1 MPAPCI
7 LIVGTLDTKA
17 EEIAFLCAQVER
29 AGGRAR
35 VMDVGVGDRAD
46 HVPAITNTQVAQAAG
61 VSLDAVRESGD
72 ENRAMVLM
80 ARGAALLAR
89 QAHAAHE
96 IDGLLALGGTLG
108 TDLALDVANA
118 LPLGCP
124 KLLLST
130 IAHSHL
136 IPPERVPADLTMCL
150 WAGGLY
156 GLNPLCQSALAQA
169 AGAVVG
175 ACRAVAPAK
184 VPVQRTAQVATAPQR
199 PLVGMTSLG
208 SSVLRY
214 MRLLKPALAARGYEL
229 VVFHTTG
236 MGGQAFESLA
246 AQGHFVAVMDFSL
259 QELVN
264 ELAGSCVTAGPR
276 RLLGAGLGGVP
287 QLVAPGATDM
297 VDFPAWGLCPAS
309 LRGRPQHT
317 HNRLIASV
325 SIDASLRKA
334 VARAIGE
341 RLAQA
346 RGRSC
351 LLLPL
356 QGVEEWDRPGAPFHD
371 PEGLALLCDALPRHL
386 PPATALHRVDA
397 HINDRAFADAALAV
411 FDAWV
416 ADGSIAPGVRP

>member
-150 WAGGLY
+150 WAVWPEPAVPVGTGAGGWRGGGGLP
-156 GLNPLCQSALAQA
+156 GGGARKGSRAEDRASRHCA
-169 AGAVVG
+169 A
-175 ACRAVAPAK
+175 
-184 VPVQRTAQVATAPQR
+184 ATA
-199 PLVGMTSLG
+199 GG
-208 SSVLRY
+208 HD
-214 MRLLKPALAARGYEL
+214 LA
-229 VVFHTTG
+229 
-236 MGGQAFESLA
+236 
-246 AQGHFVAVMDFSL
+246 
-259 QELVN
+259 
-264 ELAGSCVTAGPR
+264 
-276 RLLGAGLGGVP
+276 RLLGA
-287 QLVAPGATDM
+287 
-297 VDFPAWGLCPAS
+297 
-309 LRGRPQHT
+309 
-317 HNRLIASV
+317 
-325 SIDASLRKA
+325 
-334 VARAIGE
+334 
-341 RLAQA
+341 
-346 RGRSC
+346 
-351 LLLPL
+351 
-356 QGVEEWDRPGAPFHD
+356 
-371 PEGLALLCDALPRHL
+371 
-386 PPATALHRVDA
+386 ALHA
-397 HINDRAFADAALAV
+397 AAQTGTGRAWLRAGGLSHHRH
-411 FDAWV
+411 
-416 ADGSIAPGVRP
+416 GRTGL